1 MNKYLKSELRTKIPE
16 YVYFILTEKCPLNCP
31 QCYNS
36 SNGSKDMSFEIFVE
50 NYNQARDIGT
60 KKIVLIGGEVLYYK
74 DIIKVLEYINGG
86 SLYCTFATS
95 GYGIEK
101 VLDLLKKT
109 NNIYPIISINASE
122 RKINELT
129 RDGYNYSIRALE
141 LLKKYN
147 IPYSV
152 NWVAHH
158 SNVDDFSN
166 LLKMVFEYNAENVVI
181 LQAKYGCNS
190 EIFDN
195 LTMEDVNKLRKTIL
209 DCPYKDKIMVDR
221 CSNFFRQE
229 LLGQKIPTVG
239 TGCCAGEFVIAVNV
253 DGKYQPCQH
262 MSIISESTTLK
273 DAWQVSE
280 IFNEFRKNKRGCI
293 ADIV

>member
-1 MNKYLKSELRTKIPE
+1 MSELRTKIPE
-16 YVYFILTEKCPLNCP
+16 LVYFILTEKCPLKCP

-36 SNGSKDMSFEIFVE
+36 NNGSKDMPFDIFVE
-50 NYNQARDIGT
+50 NYNQVREIGT

-74 DIIKVLEYINGG
+74 DIIKVLEYINKGN
-86 SLYCTFATS
+86 LYCTFATS
-95 GYGIEK
+95 GYGIERI
-101 VLDLLKKT
+101 LDLLKKT
-109 NNIYPIISINASE
+109 NNIYPVISINASKK
-122 RKINELT
+122 KIDELS
-129 RDGYNYSIRALE
+129 RDGYNYSVRALD
-141 LLKKYN
+141 LLRKCN

-166 LLKMVFEYNAENVVI
+166 LLKMVFEYNAENINI
-181 LQAKYGCNS
+181 LQAKYGCKG
-190 EIFDN
+190 ELLDN
-195 LTMEDVNKLRKTIL
+195 LTIEDVKKLRKTIL

-229 LLGQKIPTVG
+229 LLGLKIPTVG

-262 MSIISESTTLK
+262 MSITSESTTLK

-280 IFNEFRKNKRGCI
+280 VFNEFRKDKHGCI